1 MNYSDIWIHVL
12 LRPPHDYSSITD
24 IHEILLHC
32 LIFQNSYKE
41 TFKRKLHYYI
51 HANPL
56 QPPYRLPHL
65 HPNIRKSHSKNYILL
80 IYLWRHPLHGD
91 YDTDDVYH
99 GQ

>member
-1 MNYSDIWIHVL
+1 M
-12 LRPPHDYSSITD
+12 
-24 IHEILLHC
+24 
-32 LIFQNSYKE
+32 
-41 TFKRKLHYYI
+41 HYYI

-65 HPNIRKSHSKNYILL
+65 HSNIRKSHSKNYILL